1 MSNKNSLVKFG
12 ETELQLTINPNNEIE
27 MDIEELVKALNFK
40 DKDSFNKSIFLRNPN
55 LQEKQYSYL
64 KKVLNNEGGI
74 LKKREKRIFTEAGIY
89 EVAFLANTEKA
100 KEFRKFIKE
109 FSKQMLTKIKKNEMV
124 LSSGVPATFEPKL
137 DKMMFLITKR
147 DEEINTIFE
156 FFEKSQDFFKKVE
169 EMGEDI
175 RQIKKKIDTIIE
187 VVNDLTDEVYGDDV
201 EIEEDIE
208 NNEQYEEYEENEEV
222 TVIEDKDDEKN
233 GDDIVIEN
241 E

>member
-1 MSNKNSLVKFG
+1 MEEKMSNKNSLVKFG

-27 MDIEELVKALNFK
+27 MDIEELAKALNFK

-109 FSKQMLTKIKKNEMV
+109 FSKEMLTKIKKNEMV

-175 RQIKKKIDTIIE
+175 KQIKRKIDTIIE
-187 VVNDLTDEVYGDDV
+187 VVNDLSDEVYGA
-201 EIEEDIE
+201 DIE
-208 NNEQYEEYEENEEV
+208 NENNEE
-222 TVIEDKDDEKN
+222 
-233 GDDIVIEN
+233 
-241 E
+241 

>member
-27 MDIEELVKALNFK
+27 MDIEELAKAINFK
-40 DKDSFNKSIFLRNPN
+40 DKDSFNKSIFLRNPI

-64 KKVLNNEGGI
+64 KKILNNEGGI

-187 VVNDLTDEVYGDDV
+187 VVNDLSDEVYGT
-201 EIEEDIE
+201 DIE
-208 NNEQYEEYEENEEV
+208 NENNEGY
-222 TVIEDKDDEKN
+222 

>member
-1 MSNKNSLVKFG
+1 MNNKNNLVVF
-12 ETELQLTINPNNEIE
+12 ENTELQVMVNNNNEIE
-27 MDIEELVKALNFK
+27 MDMDELIKALGFE
-40 DKDSFNKSIFLRNPN
+40 NKKTIEKLVENNPELRNK
-55 LQEKQYSYL
+55 EYSYL

-109 FSKQMLTKIKKNEMV
+109 FSKEMLTKIKKNEMV

-147 DEEINTIFE
+147 DEEISTIFE

-175 RQIKKKIDTIIE
+175 RQIKRKIDTIIE
-187 VVNDLTDEVYGDDV
+187 VVNDLSDEVYGA
-201 EIEEDIE
+201 DIE
-208 NNEQYEEYEENEEV
+208 NENNEEY
-222 TVIEDKDDEKN
+222 

>member
-1 MSNKNSLVKFG
+1 MSNKNSLVRFG

-27 MDIEELVKALNFK
+27 MDIEELAKAINFK
-40 DKDSFNKSIFLRNPN
+40 DKDSFNKSIFLRNPI

-89 EVAFLANTEKA
+89 EVAFLANTERA

-175 RQIKKKIDTIIE
+175 KQIKRKIDTIIE
-187 VVNDLTDEVYGDDV
+187 VVNDLSDEVYG
-201 EIEEDIE
+201 EDIE
-208 NNEQYEEYEENEEV
+208 NENNEGY
-222 TVIEDKDDEKN
+222 

>member
-12 ETELQLTINPNNEIE
+12 ETELQLSINANNEIE
-27 MDIEELVKALNFK
+27 MDIEELAKAINFSDTRAFK
-40 DKDSFNKSIFLRNPN
+40 TFLSNNPI

-109 FSKQMLTKIKKNEMV
+109 FSKEMLTKIKKNEMV

-175 RQIKKKIDTIIE
+175 RQIKKKIDTIID
-187 VVNDLTDEVYGDDV
+187 VVNDLSDEVYGA
-201 EIEEDIE
+201 DIE
-208 NNEQYEEYEENEEV
+208 NENNQEY
-222 TVIEDKDDEKN
+222 

>member
-1 MSNKNSLVKFG
+1 MSNKNSLVRFRD
-12 ETELQLTINPNNEIE
+12 TELQLTINNNNEIE
-27 MDIEELVKALNFK
+27 MEMEELAKAIGTLNYK
-40 DKDSFNKSIFLRNPN
+40 SFRNFIANNPN
-55 LQEKQYSYL
+55 LQNKEYSYL

-187 VVNDLTDEVYGDDV
+187 VVNDLTDEVYGA
-201 EIEEDIE
+201 DIE
-208 NNEQYEEYEENEEV
+208 NENNEEY
-222 TVIEDKDDEKN
+222 

>member
-1 MSNKNSLVKFG
+1 MEEKMSNKNSLVKFG
-12 ETELQLTINPNNEIE
+12 ETELQLSINPNNEIE
-27 MDIEELVKALNFK
+27 MDIEELAKAVGILN
-40 DKDSFNKSIFLRNPN
+40 SGSIRNLIIQNPI

-175 RQIKKKIDTIIE
+175 KQIKRKIDTIIE
-187 VVNDLTDEVYGDDV
+187 VVNDLSDEVY
-201 EIEEDIE
+201 
-208 NNEQYEEYEENEEV
+208 
-222 TVIEDKDDEKN
+222 

>member
-27 MDIEELVKALNFK
+27 MDIEELAKAVGILN
-40 DKDSFNKSIFLRNPN
+40 SGSIRNLIIQNPN

-175 RQIKKKIDTIIE
+175 KQIKRKIDTIIE
-187 VVNDLTDEVYGDDV
+187 VVNDLSDEVYGA
-201 EIEEDIE
+201 DIE
-208 NNEQYEEYEENEEV
+208 NENNEEY
-222 TVIEDKDDEKN
+222 

>member
-1 MSNKNSLVKFG
+1 MSNKNSLVRFG
-12 ETELQLTINPNNEIE
+12 ETELQLSINPNNEIE
-27 MDIEELVKALNFK
+27 MDIEELAKALNFGNRRL
-40 DKDSFNKSIFLRNPN
+40 FERLMENNPN

-175 RQIKKKIDTIIE
+175 KQIKRKIDTIIE
-187 VVNDLTDEVYGDDV
+187 VVNDLSDEVYGT
-201 EIEEDIE
+201 DIE
-208 NNEQYEEYEENEEV
+208 NENNEGY
-222 TVIEDKDDEKN
+222 

>member
-27 MDIEELVKALNFK
+27 MDIEELAKAVGILN
-40 DKDSFNKSIFLRNPN
+40 SGSIRNLIIQNPN

-89 EVAFLANTEKA
+89 EVAFLANTERA

-109 FSKQMLTKIKKNEMV
+109 FSKEMLTKIKKNEMV

-169 EMGEDI
+169 EMREDI
-175 RQIKKKIDTIIE
+175 KQIKRKIDTIIE
-187 VVNDLTDEVYGDDV
+187 VVNDLSDEVYGA
-201 EIEEDIE
+201 DIE
-208 NNEQYEEYEENEEV
+208 NENNEGY
-222 TVIEDKDDEKN
+222 

>member
-12 ETELQLTINPNNEIE
+12 DTELQLSINANNEIE
-27 MDIEELVKALNFK
+27 MDIEELAKAINFSDTRAFK
-40 DKDSFNKSIFLRNPN
+40 TFLSNNPI

-175 RQIKKKIDTIIE
+175 RQIKRKIDTIIE
-187 VVNDLTDEVYGDDV
+187 VVNDLSDEVYGA
-201 EIEEDIE
+201 DIE
-208 NNEQYEEYEENEEV
+208 NEN
-222 TVIEDKDDEKN
+222 N
-233 GDDIVIEN
+233 
-241 E
+241 

>member
-12 ETELQLTINPNNEIE
+12 ETELQLSINPTNEIE
-27 MDIEELVKALNFK
+27 TDIEELAKAVGILN
-40 DKDSFNKSIFLRNPN
+40 SGSIRNLIIQNPI

-175 RQIKKKIDTIIE
+175 KQIKRKIDTIIE
-187 VVNDLTDEVYGDDV
+187 VVNDLSDEVYGT
-201 EIEEDIE
+201 DIE
-208 NNEQYEEYEENEEV
+208 NENNEVY
-222 TVIEDKDDEKN
+222 

>member
-27 MDIEELVKALNFK
+27 MDIEELAKAVGILN
-40 DKDSFNKSIFLRNPN
+40 SGSIRNLIIQNPN

-89 EVAFLANTEKA
+89 EVAFLANTERA

-109 FSKQMLTKIKKNEMV
+109 FSKEMLTKIKKNEMV

-147 DEEINTIFE
+147 DEEISTIFE

-175 RQIKKKIDTIIE
+175 KQIKRKIDTIIE
-187 VVNDLTDEVYGDDV
+187 VVNDLSDEVYGA
-201 EIEEDIE
+201 DIE
-208 NNEQYEEYEENEEV
+208 NENNEEY
-222 TVIEDKDDEKN
+222 
-233 GDDIVIEN
+233 GDDTVIEN

>member
-1 MSNKNSLVKFG
+1 MSNKNSLVRFG
-12 ETELQLTINPNNEIE
+12 DTELQLTINNNNEIE
-27 MDIEELVKALNFK
+27 MDIEELAKAMNFK
-40 DKDSFNKSIFLRNPN
+40 EKKFFKQLIARNPN
-55 LQEKQYSYL
+55 LQNKEYSYL

-187 VVNDLTDEVYGDDV
+187 VVNDLSDEVYGT
-201 EIEEDIE
+201 DIE
-208 NNEQYEEYEENEEV
+208 NENNEGY
-222 TVIEDKDDEKN
+222 

>member
-1 MSNKNSLVKFG
+1 MSNKNSLVRFG
-12 ETELQLTINPNNEIE
+12 DTELQLTINLNNEIE
-27 MDIEELVKALNFK
+27 MDIEELAKAINFK
-40 DKDSFNKSIFLRNPN
+40 DKDSFNKSIFLRNPI

-175 RQIKKKIDTIIE
+175 KQIKRKIDTIIE
-187 VVNDLTDEVYGDDV
+187 VVNDLSDEVYGA
-201 EIEEDIE
+201 DIE
-208 NNEQYEEYEENEEV
+208 NENNEGY
-222 TVIEDKDDEKN
+222 

>member
-27 MDIEELVKALNFK
+27 MDIEELAKAINFK
-40 DKDSFNKSIFLRNPN
+40 DKDSFNKSIFLRNPI

-64 KKVLNNEGGI
+64 KKILNNEGGI

-175 RQIKKKIDTIIE
+175 KQIKRKIDTIIE
-187 VVNDLTDEVYGDDV
+187 VVNDLSDEVYGT
-201 EIEEDIE
+201 DIE
-208 NNEQYEEYEENEEV
+208 NENNEGY
-222 TVIEDKDDEKN
+222 

>member
-27 MDIEELVKALNFK
+27 MDIEELAKAINFK
-40 DKDSFNKSIFLRNPN
+40 DKDSFNKSIFLRNPI

-175 RQIKKKIDTIIE
+175 KQIKRKIDTIIE
-187 VVNDLTDEVYGDDV
+187 VVNDLSDEVYGT
-201 EIEEDIE
+201 DIE
-208 NNEQYEEYEENEEV
+208 NENNEGY
-222 TVIEDKDDEKN
+222 

>member
-12 ETELQLTINPNNEIE
+12 ETELQLSINPNNEIE
-27 MDIEELVKALNFK
+27 MDIEELAKAVGILN
-40 DKDSFNKSIFLRNPN
+40 SGSIRNLIIQNPI

-175 RQIKKKIDTIIE
+175 KQIKRKIDTIIE
-187 VVNDLTDEVYGDDV
+187 VVNDLSDEVYGT
-201 EIEEDIE
+201 DIE
-208 NNEQYEEYEENEEV
+208 NENNEVY
-222 TVIEDKDDEKN
+222 

>member
-12 ETELQLTINPNNEIE
+12 DTELQLSINANNEIE
-27 MDIEELVKALNFK
+27 MDIEELAKAINFSDTRAFK
-40 DKDSFNKSIFLRNPN
+40 TFLSNNPI

-147 DEEINTIFE
+147 DEEISTIFE

-175 RQIKKKIDTIIE
+175 RQIKRKIDTIIE
-187 VVNDLTDEVYGDDV
+187 VVNDLSDEVYGA
-201 EIEEDIE
+201 DIE
-208 NNEQYEEYEENEEV
+208 NEN
-222 TVIEDKDDEKN
+222 N
-233 GDDIVIEN
+233 
-241 E
+241 

>member
-1 MSNKNSLVKFG
+1 MSNKNSLVRFG
-12 ETELQLTINPNNEIE
+12 ETELQLTINNNNEIE
-27 MDIEELVKALNFK
+27 MEMEELAKAIGTLNYK
-40 DKDSFNKSIFLRNPN
+40 SFRNFIANNPN
-55 LQEKQYSYL
+55 LQNKEYSYL

-109 FSKQMLTKIKKNEMV
+109 FSKEMLTKIKKNEMV

-201 EIEEDIE
+201 EIEEDIK

>member
-27 MDIEELVKALNFK
+27 MDIEELAKALNFK
-40 DKDSFNKSIFLRNPN
+40 DKDSLNKSIFLRNPN
-55 LQEKQYSYL
+55 LQNKEYSYL

-89 EVAFLANTEKA
+89 EVAFLANTERA

-175 RQIKKKIDTIIE
+175 KQIKRKIDTIIE
-187 VVNDLTDEVYGDDV
+187 VVNDLSDEVYGA
-201 EIEEDIE
+201 DIE
-208 NNEQYEEYEENEEV
+208 NEN
-222 TVIEDKDDEKN
+222 N
-233 GDDIVIEN
+233 
-241 E
+241 

>member
-27 MDIEELVKALNFK
+27 MDIEELAKAINFK
-40 DKDSFNKSIFLRNPN
+40 DKDSFNKSIFLRNPI

-109 FSKQMLTKIKKNEMV
+109 FSKQTLTKIKKNEMV

-175 RQIKKKIDTIIE
+175 KQIKRKIDTIIE
-187 VVNDLTDEVYGDDV
+187 VVNDLSDEVYGT
-201 EIEEDIE
+201 DIE
-208 NNEQYEEYEENEEV
+208 NENNEGY
-222 TVIEDKDDEKN
+222 

>member
-1 MSNKNSLVKFG
+1 MSNKNSLVQFG
-12 ETELQLTINPNNEIE
+12 DTELQLTINPNNEIE
-27 MDIEELVKALNFK
+27 MDIEELAKAVGILN
-40 DKDSFNKSIFLRNPN
+40 SGSIRNLIIQNPI

-175 RQIKKKIDTIIE
+175 KQIKRKIDTIIE
-187 VVNDLTDEVYGDDV
+187 VVNDLSDEVYGA
-201 EIEEDIE
+201 DIE
-208 NNEQYEEYEENEEV
+208 NENNEGY
-222 TVIEDKDDEKN
+222 

>member
-1 MSNKNSLVKFG
+1 MSNKNSLVRFG
-12 ETELQLTINPNNEIE
+12 ETELQLSINANNEIE
-27 MDIEELVKALNFK
+27 MDMEELAKALSFKEKNFLK
-40 DKDSFNKSIFLRNPN
+40 QFIVRNPN
-55 LQEKQYSYL
+55 LQNKEYSYL

-109 FSKQMLTKIKKNEMV
+109 FSKEMLTKIKKNEMV

-147 DEEINTIFE
+147 DEEINKIFE

-208 NNEQYEEYEENEEV
+208 NNDQYEEYEENEEV

>member
-1 MSNKNSLVKFG
+1 MEEKMSNKNSLVQFG
-12 ETELQLTINPNNEIE
+12 DTELQLTINPNNEIE
-27 MDIEELVKALNFK
+27 MDIEELAKAVGILN
-40 DKDSFNKSIFLRNPN
+40 SGSIRNLIIQNPI

-175 RQIKKKIDTIIE
+175 KQIKRKIDTIIE
-187 VVNDLTDEVYGDDV
+187 VVNDLSDEVYGA
-201 EIEEDIE
+201 DIE
-208 NNEQYEEYEENEEV
+208 NENNEGY
-222 TVIEDKDDEKN
+222 

>member
-12 ETELQLTINPNNEIE
+12 DTELQLSINANNEIE
-27 MDIEELVKALNFK
+27 MDIEELAKAINFSDTRALK
-40 DKDSFNKSIFLRNPN
+40 TFLSNNPI

-109 FSKQMLTKIKKNEMV
+109 FSKEMLTKIKKNEMV

-147 DEEINTIFE
+147 DEEISTIFE

-175 RQIKKKIDTIIE
+175 RQIKRKIDTIIE
-187 VVNDLTDEVYGDDV
+187 VVNDLSDEVYGA
-201 EIEEDIE
+201 DIE
-208 NNEQYEEYEENEEV
+208 NENNEEY
-222 TVIEDKDDEKN
+222 

>member
-1 MSNKNSLVKFG
+1 MNNKNSLVRFG
-12 ETELQLTINPNNEIE
+12 DTELQLTINNNNEIE
-27 MDIEELVKALNFK
+27 MDIEELAKAMNFK
-40 DKDSFNKSIFLRNPN
+40 EKKFFKQLIARNPN
-55 LQEKQYSYL
+55 LQNKEYSYL

-187 VVNDLTDEVYGDDV
+187 VVNDLSDEVYGT
-201 EIEEDIE
+201 DIE
-208 NNEQYEEYEENEEV
+208 NENNEGY
-222 TVIEDKDDEKN
+222 

>member
-27 MDIEELVKALNFK
+27 MDIEELGKAIDIETKRGIQKIIEN
-40 DKDSFNKSIFLRNPN
+40 NPN

-89 EVAFLANTEKA
+89 EVAFLANTERA

-109 FSKQMLTKIKKNEMV
+109 FSKEMLTKIKKNEMV
-124 LSSGVPATFEPKL
+124 FSSGVPATFEPKL

-147 DEEINTIFE
+147 DEEISTIFE

-175 RQIKKKIDTIIE
+175 RQIKRKIDTIIE
-187 VVNDLTDEVYGDDV
+187 VVNDLSDEVYGA
-201 EIEEDIE
+201 DIE
-208 NNEQYEEYEENEEV
+208 NENNEEY
-222 TVIEDKDDEKN
+222 

>member
-1 MSNKNSLVKFG
+1 MSNKNSLVRFG
-12 ETELQLTINPNNEIE
+12 ETELQLTINNNNEIE
-27 MDIEELVKALNFK
+27 MDMEELAKALSFKEKNFLK
-40 DKDSFNKSIFLRNPN
+40 QFIVRNPN
-55 LQEKQYSYL
+55 LQNKEYSYL

-109 FSKQMLTKIKKNEMV
+109 FSKEMLTKIKKNEMV

-137 DKMMFLITKR
+137 DKMMSLITKR

-175 RQIKKKIDTIIE
+175 KQIKRKIDTIIE
-187 VVNDLTDEVYGDDV
+187 VVNDLSDEVYGA
-201 EIEEDIE
+201 DIE
-208 NNEQYEEYEENEEV
+208 NENNEGY
-222 TVIEDKDDEKN
+222 

>member
-1 MSNKNSLVKFG
+1 M
-12 ETELQLTINPNNEIE
+12 
-27 MDIEELVKALNFK
+27 
-40 DKDSFNKSIFLRNPN
+40 
-55 LQEKQYSYL
+55 
-64 KKVLNNEGGI
+64 
-74 LKKREKRIFTEAGIY
+74 
-89 EVAFLANTEKA
+89 ANTEKA

-187 VVNDLTDEVYGDDV
+187 VVNDLTDEVYGA
-201 EIEEDIE
+201 DIE
-208 NNEQYEEYEENEEV
+208 NENNERY
-222 TVIEDKDDEKN
+222 

>member
-1 MSNKNSLVKFG
+1 MSNKNSLVRFG
-12 ETELQLTINPNNEIE
+12 ETELQLTINNNNEIE
-27 MDIEELVKALNFK
+27 MDIEELAKALNFK
-40 DKDSFNKSIFLRNPN
+40 EKKVFEQLIVRNPN
-55 LQEKQYSYL
+55 LQNKEYSYL

-124 LSSGVPATFEPKL
+124 LSSGAPATFEPKL
-137 DKMMFLITKR
+137 DKMMSLITKR

-175 RQIKKKIDTIIE
+175 KQIKRKIDTIIE
-187 VVNDLTDEVYGDDV
+187 VVNDLSDEVYGA
-201 EIEEDIE
+201 DIE
-208 NNEQYEEYEENEEV
+208 NENNEGY
-222 TVIEDKDDEKN
+222 

>member
-27 MDIEELVKALNFK
+27 MDIEELAKAINFK
-40 DKDSFNKSIFLRNPN
+40 DKDSFNKSIFLRNPI

-175 RQIKKKIDTIIE
+175 KQIKRKIDTIIE
-187 VVNDLTDEVYGDDV
+187 VVNDLSDEVYGA
-201 EIEEDIE
+201 DIE
-208 NNEQYEEYEENEEV
+208 NENNEGY
-222 TVIEDKDDEKN
+222 

>member
-27 MDIEELVKALNFK
+27 MDIEELAKALNFK

-109 FSKQMLTKIKKNEMV
+109 FSKEMLTKIKKNEMV

-175 RQIKKKIDTIIE
+175 KQIKRKIDTIIE
-187 VVNDLTDEVYGDDV
+187 VVNDLSDEVYGA
-201 EIEEDIE
+201 DIE
-208 NNEQYEEYEENEEV
+208 NENNEE
-222 TVIEDKDDEKN
+222 
-233 GDDIVIEN
+233 
-241 E
+241 

>member
-12 ETELQLTINPNNEIE
+12 ETELQLTINLNNEIE
-27 MDIEELVKALNFK
+27 MDIEELGKAIDIETKRGIQKIIEN
-40 DKDSFNKSIFLRNPN
+40 NPN
-55 LQEKQYSYL
+55 LQNKEYSYL

-187 VVNDLTDEVYGDDV
+187 VVNDLSDEVYGA
-201 EIEEDIE
+201 DIE
-208 NNEQYEEYEENEEV
+208 NENNEGY
-222 TVIEDKDDEKN
+222 

>member
-12 ETELQLTINPNNEIE
+12 ETELQLTINLNNEIE
-27 MDIEELVKALNFK
+27 MDIEELGKAIDIETKRGIQKIIEN
-40 DKDSFNKSIFLRNPN
+40 NPN
-55 LQEKQYSYL
+55 LQNKEYSYL

-89 EVAFLANTEKA
+89 EVAFLANTERA

-109 FSKQMLTKIKKNEMV
+109 FSKEMLTKIKKNEMV

-175 RQIKKKIDTIIE
+175 KQIKRKIDTIIE
-187 VVNDLTDEVYGDDV
+187 VVNDLSDEVYGA
-201 EIEEDIE
+201 DIE
-208 NNEQYEEYEENEEV
+208 NENNEEY
-222 TVIEDKDDEKN
+222 

>member
-1 MSNKNSLVKFG
+1 MSNKNSLVRFG
-12 ETELQLTINPNNEIE
+12 ETELQLTINNNNEIE
-27 MDIEELVKALNFK
+27 MEMEELAKAIGTLNYK
-40 DKDSFNKSIFLRNPN
+40 SFRNFIANNPN
-55 LQEKQYSYL
+55 LQNKEYSYL

-175 RQIKKKIDTIIE
+175 KQIKRKIDTIIE

>member
-147 DEEINTIFE
+147 DEEINRIFE

-175 RQIKKKIDTIIE
+175 KQIKRKIDTIIE
-187 VVNDLTDEVYGDDV
+187 VVNALSDEVYGA
-201 EIEEDIE
+201 DIE
-208 NNEQYEEYEENEEV
+208 NENNEGY
-222 TVIEDKDDEKN
+222 

>member
-27 MDIEELVKALNFK
+27 MDIEELGKAIDIETKRGIQKIIEN
-40 DKDSFNKSIFLRNPN
+40 NPN
-55 LQEKQYSYL
+55 LQNKEYSYL

-175 RQIKKKIDTIIE
+175 KQIKRKIDTIIE
-187 VVNDLTDEVYGDDV
+187 VVNDLSDEVYGA
-201 EIEEDIE
+201 DIE
-208 NNEQYEEYEENEEV
+208 NENNEE
-222 TVIEDKDDEKN
+222 
-233 GDDIVIEN
+233 
-241 E
+241 